1 MANVVEILI
10 KARDESARAM
20 GQATGRL
27 DKLAAKAHAA
37 RGPLLAMSAAIIGI
51 GAASVKMAA
60 DFETAMAEVRTLLPD
75 LDKGGME
82 KLRQGVLEFS
92 KELGI
97 TTTQAV
103 PALYQAIS
111 AGVPPDNVLEFMRIA
126 ARASIGG
133 VTSLETAV
141 DGITSAVNA
150 YGKEVL
156 DAGSASDLMFTAVRL
171 GKTTFDE
178 LSRSLFNV
186 IPTAASLDITFA
198 EVAASMATMTAQGV
212 PTRVATTNLRQAF
225 VEASK
230 TGSNLDKAI
239 REMAGTGLAQL
250 TKEGRTAF
258 SVFNELRE
266 SMPEQEFRDLFGS
279 VEALNAVLLT
289 TGPQAAGMQRAM
301 DEMGTATG
309 AADAAFEIIADS
321 SGFKFQKALAETQA
335 ALIDIGSVL
344 LSFAASIASGI
355 ASITGAFSDL
365 SRPAQTAIIVVSG
378 VALALSA
385 LGLALPTLIGGVK
398 ILTKAFIGLRAVM
411 ATTLG
416 LALLIPVAF
425 DLAARGINAFF
436 RALEEA
442 GAGFAPQFMLPMTEL
457 GRLLGTVMDGFISGA
472 EEVTKFGD
480 VAQVTQEELDKLTEN
495 LNRTDKK
502 VREVVVGIGAGSVAV
517 GEFAS
522 ELDDLDGALSTN
534 RDGFREFLEAV
545 KRTTEAADILGISYD
560 EMVAGLDAL
569 EDAGASSQRA
579 WEELARAFEG
589 QVSSGLR
596 SVIKDLFGIGNAA
609 ESAERKVVSLIQALA
624 RAGGGGMHA
633 QVEAARKFG
642 AGPGGLSLMLDYMER
657 TGKGFVDASTW
668 LNRIITSAAASGG
681 QFPTQGAASAVAP
694 GFSWVLDRPTEMPP
708 DDPLNPA
715 VVPKG
720 DVNVTINIEGN
731 ADQAALDEAVGKLAE
746 LVNQGG

>member
-1 MANVVEILI
+1 VANVVEILI
-10 KARDESARAM
+10 KARDESARAV
-20 GQATGRL
+20 GEATGRL
-27 DKLAAKAHAA
+27 DKLAAKARAV
-37 RGPLLAMSAAIIGI
+37 RGPLLAMSAAMIGI

-171 GKTTFDE
+171 GKTTFEE

-239 REMAGTGLAQL
+239 REMAGTGMAQL

-344 LSFAASIASGI
+344 LPFAASIASGI

-378 VALALSA
+378 VGLALSA

-416 LALLIPVAF
+416 LVLLIPVAF

-480 VAQVTQEELDKLTEN
+480 VAQVTQEELDKLTED
-495 LNRTDKK
+495 LSDIGPEIH
-502 VREVVVGIGAGSVAV
+502 EVVAGIGAGSVAV

-522 ELDDLDGALSTN
+522 ELDDLGGALSTTE
-534 RDGFREFLEAV
+534 DGLDDYLKAV
-545 KRTTEAADILGISYD
+545 ERTIEAADILGISHQ
-560 EMVAGLDAL
+560 EIFDAL
-569 EDAGASSQRA
+569 DKIEAKGIDATRA

-589 QVSSGLR
+589 QVSSEIQ

-609 ESAERKVVSLIQALA
+609 EGAERKVISLSTALS
-624 RAGGGGMHA
+624 RIGGKKGIG
-633 QVEAARKFG
+633 AA
-642 AGPGGLSLMLDYMER
+642 
-657 TGKGFVDASTW
+657 
-668 LNRIITSAAASGG
+668 AAASGIG
-681 QFPTQGAASAVAP
+681 AGAGGLFRILQIEQEQGVSFTEAAAIHNANLRAAALASEMNIAGEGAV
-694 GFSWVLDRPTEMPP
+694 GTMSG
-708 DDPLNPA
+708 N
-715 VVPKG
+715 
-720 DVNVTINIEGN
+720 NITINIAGDANDPEEVANQVSNEIDRKIGN
-731 ADQAALDEAVGKLAE
+731 DALVD
-746 LVNQGG
+746 NQVRS

>member
-10 KARDESARAM
+10 KARDESARAV
-20 GQATGRL
+20 GEATGRL
-27 DKLAAKAHAA
+27 DKLAAKARAV
-37 RGPLLAMSAAIIGI
+37 RGPLLAMSAAMIGI

-171 GKTTFDE
+171 GKTTFEE

-239 REMAGTGLAQL
+239 REMAGTGMAQL

-344 LSFAASIASGI
+344 LPFAASIASGI

-378 VALALSA
+378 VGLALSA

-416 LALLIPVAF
+416 LVLLIPVAF

-480 VAQVTQEELDKLTEN
+480 VAQVTQEELDKLTED
-495 LNRTDKK
+495 LSDIGPEIH
-502 VREVVVGIGAGSVAV
+502 EVVAGIGAGSVAV

-522 ELDDLDGALSTN
+522 ELDDLGGALSTTE
-534 RDGFREFLEAV
+534 DGLDDYLKAV
-545 KRTTEAADILGISYD
+545 ERTIEAADILGISHQ
-560 EMVAGLDAL
+560 EIFDAL
-569 EDAGASSQRA
+569 DKIEAKGIDATRA

-589 QVSSGLR
+589 QVSSEIQ

-609 ESAERKVVSLIQALA
+609 EGAERKVISLSTALS
-624 RAGGGGMHA
+624 RIGGKKGIG
-633 QVEAARKFG
+633 AA
-642 AGPGGLSLMLDYMER
+642 
-657 TGKGFVDASTW
+657 
-668 LNRIITSAAASGG
+668 AAASGIG
-681 QFPTQGAASAVAP
+681 AGAGGLFRILQIEQEQGVSFTEAAAIHNANLRAAALASEMNIAGEGAV
-694 GFSWVLDRPTEMPP
+694 GTMSG
-708 DDPLNPA
+708 N
-715 VVPKG
+715 
-720 DVNVTINIEGN
+720 NITINIAGDANDPEEVANQVSNEIDRKIGN
-731 ADQAALDEAVGKLAE
+731 DALVD
-746 LVNQGG
+746 NQVRS

>member
-10 KARDESARAM
+10 KARDESARAV
-20 GQATGRL
+20 GEATGRL
-27 DKLAAKAHAA
+27 DKLAAKARAV
-37 RGPLLAMSAAIIGI
+37 RGPLLAMSAAMIGI

-171 GKTTFDE
+171 GKTTFEE

-239 REMAGTGLAQL
+239 REMAGTGMAQL

-344 LSFAASIASGI
+344 LPFAASIASGI

-378 VALALSA
+378 VGLALSA

-416 LALLIPVAF
+416 LVLLIPVAF

-480 VAQVTQEELDKLTEN
+480 VAQVTQEELDKLTED
-495 LNRTDKK
+495 LSDIGPEIH
-502 VREVVVGIGAGSVAV
+502 EVVAGIGAGSVAV

-522 ELDDLDGALSTN
+522 ELDDLGGALSTTE
-534 RDGFREFLEAV
+534 DGLDDYLKAV
-545 KRTTEAADILGISYD
+545 ERTIEAADILGISHQ
-560 EMVAGLDAL
+560 EIFDAL
-569 EDAGASSQRA
+569 DKIEAKGIDATRA

-589 QVSSGLR
+589 QVSSEIQ

-609 ESAERKVVSLIQALA
+609 EGAERKVISLSTALS
-624 RAGGGGMHA
+624 RIGGKKGIG
-633 QVEAARKFG
+633 AA
-642 AGPGGLSLMLDYMER
+642 
-657 TGKGFVDASTW
+657 
-668 LNRIITSAAASGG
+668 AAASGIG
-681 QFPTQGAASAVAP
+681 AGAGGLFRILQIEQEQGVSFTEAAAIHNENLRAAALASEMNIAGEGAV
-694 GFSWVLDRPTEMPP
+694 GTMSG
-708 DDPLNPA
+708 N
-715 VVPKG
+715 
-720 DVNVTINIEGN
+720 NITINIAGDANDPEEVANQVSNEIDRKIGN
-731 ADQAALDEAVGKLAE
+731 DALVD
-746 LVNQGG
+746 NQVRS